1 MVEKATKVIVAADKT
16 SNFYKVEPKQYQE
29 LVKKY
34 VEMEY
39 KKETARNVKKVNK
52 AHKTIVNKLEI
63 EDRVFKTMER
73 ECFITIKDHKYD
85 FRNNP
90 KCRLINTTKPELG
103 KVSKKTLTKVL
114 EILRKKTRLNQWK
127 NVYAVIDWFEKLE
140 NKKEM
145 VFIVFDVVNY
155 YPSITLELLEKAID
169 WAKQF
174 VNITDEE
181 IEILKET
188 KKSLH
193 FIMDAIYASGVCLQ
207 SLGRLNF

>member
-29 LVKKY
+29 LVKKN

-52 AHKTIVNKLEI
+52 AHKTIENKLEI

-73 ECFITIKDHKYD
+73 ECFITIKDHKND

-114 EILRKKTRLNQWK
+114 EILRKKTRLNQ
-127 NVYAVIDWFEKLE
+127 
-140 NKKEM
+140 
-145 VFIVFDVVNY
+145 
-155 YPSITLELLEKAID
+155 
-169 WAKQF
+169 
-174 VNITDEE
+174 
-181 IEILKET
+181 
-188 KKSLH
+188 
-193 FIMDAIYASGVCLQ
+193 
-207 SLGRLNF
+207 